1 MIHERIP
8 IINVRCHSGQENATR
23 TRANIGIWN
32 YSAKSGILCIIDE
45 GHLSYEKARRIAVT
59 LPHSDFP
66 PSILTK
72 CVLQWLRQKV
82 KFYEIFSEC
91 ICVTGV
97 NLLRLFFPCSFKPLM
112 LAQCTYTYS
121 CTLIRVGS
129 NESNG
134 KICSSNWTKS
144 RRERWEL
151 FIAACRL
158 GHIMLPRDKLR
169 PPSRERTKAPTAR
182 KNLEIALNNLHGN
195 IWAWDSLIVVVTL
208 MYLGEVWRNS

>member
-45 GHLSYEKARRIAVT
+45 GHLSYENARRIAVT
-59 LPHSDFP
+59 IPHSDFP

-97 NLLRLFFPCSFKPLM
+97 NLLRHFFSMFVQ
-112 LAQCTYTYS
+112 AVD
-121 CTLIRVGS
+121 VGS
-129 NESNG
+129 MHVHLQLYSNTRG
-134 KICSSNWTKS
+134 QQ
-144 RRERWEL
+144 
-151 FIAACRL
+151 
-158 GHIMLPRDKLR
+158 
-169 PPSRERTKAPTAR
+169 
-182 KNLEIALNNLHGN
+182 
-195 IWAWDSLIVVVTL
+195 
-208 MYLGEVWRNS
+208 